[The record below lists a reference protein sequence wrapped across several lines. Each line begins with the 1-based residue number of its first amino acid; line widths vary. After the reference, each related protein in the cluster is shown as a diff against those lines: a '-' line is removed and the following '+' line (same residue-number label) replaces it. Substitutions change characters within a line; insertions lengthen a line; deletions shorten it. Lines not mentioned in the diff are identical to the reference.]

1 MIYDTF
7 IFLNELDILE
17 IRLRTLYP
25 YVDRFVLVESDQSFS
40 TLTCKD
46 AFCFEE
52 NRPRFGPFL
61 DKIVYIRLQG
71 EYRTEAEG
79 NTFGS
84 RLARLFRK
92 KSALAWENE
101 AFTRNALLR
110 GMTEARADDVVMI
123 SDVDEI
129 PRPDAIP
136 RAVQA
141 LAASPVVG
149 FSQRMYRYF
158 FNCYDYDSF
167 WTGTKLTRFETFR
180 RMGPETVKAS
190 KQFASVPDSGW
201 HFCSIGSMEQLL
213 HKGKS
218 YSHFDRCYRG
228 KFRDVEKLRELLV
241 KNVIEKGVDIYP
253 FSDSKYRIVPIDG
266 TFPPCIRDDRE
277 RYGEWIYTGRPPGEE
292 R

>member
-17 IRLRTLYP
+17 IRLKTLYP

-40 TLTCKD
+40 TLTRKD
-46 AFCFEE
+46 TFCFEE
-52 NRPRFGPFL
+52 NRLRFAPFL
-61 DKIVYIRLQG
+61 DKIVYIRLEG
-71 EYRTEAEG
+71 EYKTEG
-79 NTFGS
+79 SYLGS

-92 KSALAWENE
+92 KNALAWENE

-110 GMTEARADDVVMI
+110 GMTDARADDVVMI

-129 PRPDAIP
+129 PRPAEIP
-136 RAVQA
+136 RAVEA
-141 LAASPVVG
+141 LAAAPIVG
-149 FSQRMYRYF
+149 FAQRMYRYF

-167 WTGTKLTRFETFR
+167 WTGTKLARFETFR
-180 RMGPETVKAS
+180 RMGPEAVKAS
-190 KQFASVPDSGW
+190 KPFAAVPDSGW

-228 KFRDVEKLRELLV
+228 KYRDVEKLKELLV
-241 KNVIEKGVDIYP
+241 RNVIEKGVDIYP
-253 FSDSKYRIVPIDG
+253 FSDSKYRLVPIDE
-266 TFPPCIRDDRE
+266 TFPPCLREDRE
-277 RYGEWIYTGRPPGEE
+277 RYGEFIYGEGW
-292 R
+292 

>member
-17 IRLRTLYP
+17 IRLKTLYK

-40 TLTCKD
+40 TLTRKD
-46 AFCFEE
+46 SFCFAE
-52 NRPRFGPFL
+52 NRVRFGPFL
-61 DKIVYIRLQG
+61 EKIVYIRLEG
-71 EYRTEAEG
+71 EYKTAEAS
-79 NTFGS
+79 FGS
-84 RLARLFRK
+84 RLRRLFRK
-92 KSALAWENE
+92 KNALAWENE

-110 GMTEARADDVVMI
+110 GMADARDDDVVMI

-129 PRPDAIP
+129 PRPEAIP
-136 RAVQA
+136 RAVEA
-141 LAASPVVG
+141 LAAAPIVG
-149 FSQRMYRYF
+149 FAQRMYRYF

-180 RMGPETVKAS
+180 RMGPEAVKAS
-190 KQFASVPDSGW
+190 KKYAAVQDAGW

-228 KFRDVEKLRELLV
+228 KYRDVEKLKELLV
-241 KNVIEKGVDIYP
+241 RNVIEKGVDIYP
-253 FSDSKYRIVPIDG
+253 FSDSKYRLGPIDASY
-266 TFPPCIRDDRE
+266 PPCIREDRD
-277 RYGEWIYTGRPPGEE
+277 RYGDWIYPDSP
-292 R
+292 